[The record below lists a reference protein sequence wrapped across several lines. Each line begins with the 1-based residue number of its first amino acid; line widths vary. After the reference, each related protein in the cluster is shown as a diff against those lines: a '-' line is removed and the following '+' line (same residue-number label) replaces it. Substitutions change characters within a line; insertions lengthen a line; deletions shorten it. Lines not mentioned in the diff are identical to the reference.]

1 MKLII
6 KTNKLLFFSIFSF
19 GLLISFFS
27 FFILPEKFFH
37 DTKIIVID
45 KYNEIGYFGS
55 YPLTILFYKIS
66 FLKHLPFPI
75 TAIIQ
80 YSILIYI
87 LYKIGVPEKFHKIT
101 VKNILVYLSFFMLAI
116 FVSMPSKEFITFT
129 YLSLIA
135 FTFLSTKQTNKQK
148 TILVVVLLSLFA
160 IFRPY
165 FLLIP
170 IVSLGMYLLSY
181 VKFRMKTISTIFYGI
196 IIVLFLSFS
205 NGVIKGKYLSETNRE
220 ALNKERKNDKDANSI
235 IVSPIPTN
243 TWYGETVGIFN
254 GFFAVNIPLIEG
266 IKHMFSPQII
276 AFIVWQL
283 LLLYILVIRFSRY
296 LKDRNKYFLELC
308 LILIVFSYFI
318 LQGLFEPD
326 LGSAIRHKIGVFPL
340 IYLSL
345 YYEDFRKK
353 I

>member
-6 KTNKLLFFSIFSF
+6 KTNKLLFFSIFSV

-66 FLKHLPFPI
+66 FLKYLPFPI

-87 LYKIGVPEKFHKIT
+87 LYKIGIPEKFHKIT

-181 VKFRMKTISTIFYGI
+181 VKLRRKTISTIFYGI

-235 IVSPIPTN
+235 IVSPVPTN
-243 TWYGETVGIFN
+243 TWYGETIGLFN

-283 LLLYILVIRFSRY
+283 LLLYILVIRLSRY
-296 LKDRNKYFLELC
+296 LKDRKKYFLELF